1 MTRIFIQA
9 RMSSRRFPGKVL
21 VPFSGRPILQRVLD
35 AVLSVVPAASVAIL
49 TSTDESDAKIAEFAE
64 GLDVPVC
71 RGPLDDVFARFRRA
85 LEQMPCDRFVRL
97 SADSPLLP
105 PSLLQRMLDTP
116 AEGADIVTN
125 VHPRTFPKGWSVEV
139 VKAEA
144 FELIDMAGLSEH
156 DREHVTTC
164 FYAHPDRFAI
174 RNVSAGDARYADMSL
189 AVDSPEDLA
198 RIEQMFERGDV
209 PLVTFA

>member
-1 MTRIFIQA
+1 MTRVFIQA

-21 VPFSGRPILQRVLD
+21 ASFAGRPILQRLLD
-35 AVLSVVPAASVAIL
+35 AVASVVPLELVAIL
-49 TSTDESDAKIAEFAE
+49 TSTESTDTAIEAFANE
-64 GLDVPVC
+64 RGVTTF
-71 RGPLDDVFARFRRA
+71 RGPLDDVFERFRLA
-85 LEQMPCDRFVRL
+85 LAQMPCDRFVRL

-105 PSLLQRMLDTP
+105 SALLQRMIETP
-116 AEGADIVTN
+116 ADAADLVTN

-139 VKAEA
+139 VNTAA
-144 FELIDMAGLSEH
+144 FEAVASATLSAH

-164 FYAHPDRFAI
+164 FYTHADRYTI
-174 RNVSAGDARYADMSL
+174 HNVSAGDARYADMSL